1 MSAEEALT
9 QNNRIQKTE
18 VENRNAAIDQLVGPE
33 IWSLFE
39 NLIAAIAPPQAVFSE
54 EEAARYLKTSVES
67 VQYYALRK
75 NLLAYHSV
83 GRNRVY
89 TKKDLDAF
97 VASRRVMSIEGQG
110 GRKW

>member
-1 MSAEEALT
+1 MCKPRNLPT
-9 QNNRIQKTE
+9 
-18 VENRNAAIDQLVGPE
+18 ENRKDRIHPLVDSE
-33 IWSLFE
+33 IQSLFE

-54 EEAARYLKTSVES
+54 GEAAKYLKTSVES

-97 VASRRVMSIEGQG
+97 LASRRVMGIEG
-110 GRKW
+110 

>member
-1 MSAEEALT
+1 MNDYDGQARVDCPPSPSESNLET
-9 QNNRIQKTE
+9 QPSRLLQ
-18 VENRNAAIDQLVGPE
+18 
-33 IWSLFE
+33 SLFE
-39 NLIAAIAPPQAVFSE
+39 NLIAAFAPPQAVFSE
-54 EEAARYLKTSVES
+54 GEAAKYLKTTVES

-97 VASRRVMSIEGQG
+97 LASRRVMGIEG
-110 GRKW
+110 